1 MNVTRVLGVAGLGL
15 ISYVLY
21 MQGQALVMLA
31 EQNKET
37 KKEVKELKRDLDDIK
52 DILLERQAVTIKYTN
67 KDLDCLARNI
77 FYEAGIESRLGKY
90 AVAQVTLN
98 RVKVNYKK
106 WGNSIC
112 SVVYA
117 RKQFSWTSVKKRA
130 WEQPKGKLWEESLDV
145 AHEVLNE
152 GVRVRPLKKALF
164 YHTDYVNPR
173 WRDNSKHI
181 KQIGAHIFY
190 TQSKGSSIKL

>member
-1 MNVTRVLGVAGLGL
+1 MNATRVLGIAGLVL
-15 ISYVLY
+15 IGYVLY
-21 MQGQALVMLA
+21 MQGQALVKLS

-37 KKEVKELKRDLDDIK
+37 RDEVNALQRDLTEIK
-52 DILLERQAVTIKYTN
+52 EILLEQQPVTIRYTE
-67 KDLDCLARNI
+67 KDIDCLARNI
-77 FYEAGIESRLGKY
+77 FFEAGVEDRIGKY

-117 RKQFSWTSVKKRA
+117 KKQFSWTSVKKRA
-130 WEQPKGKLWEESLDV
+130 WIKPKGKLWNESVEV
-145 AHEVLNE
+145 AHSVLKD
-152 GVRVRPLKKALF
+152 GIRVRPLKKALF
-164 YHTDYVNPR
+164 YHTDYVNPK

-181 KQIGAHIFY
+181 RQIGAHIFY
-190 TQSKGSSIKL
+190 TQSKGSTIKL